1 MAPDPPRPLSSLVGR
16 ERETAAVRDLIL
28 RDGERLVTLIGP
40 GGVGKTRLALRVLDE
55 IAGRFAD
62 GAVFVPL
69 AAVTDPEMVPAAIAS
84 ELGVHEVGDRPVL
97 DSLIGLLRERTLLL
111 VLDNLE
117 QVVQAAPTVA
127 DLLAACPDLVVLA
140 TSRAALRVSG
150 ECEFPVPPL
159 AIPDHASGAAHDP
172 ADTDAI
178 RLFVLRARSVDS
190 EFALTADN
198 APVVAAICRRLDG
211 LPLAIELAAARA
223 KVLSPQA
230 LLARL
235 EGRLDLLAH
244 GPRDLPARQRT
255 MRDAV
260 AWSYDLLSD
269 DEQRLFRRLSV
280 FVGGFSLEAAEG
292 VAVLPEGES
301 LRSGGAAP
309 LRGWRYAQGES
320 PSAQG
325 VQERDD
331 GSIPAPHPPS
341 PPESAQRTSP
351 PEAATRLP
359 PPERS
364 GTLFVFD
371 GITTL
376 VDHSLVRP
384 TGAASGEP
392 RFEMLETISAY
403 GRERLTESGEHAAV
417 RNAHA
422 AFFLAL
428 VSEAC
433 TAFEGPGRAA
443 ARERVAR
450 EHDNLRAALAWAV
463 EREDAE
469 LAQRLATQLA
479 RFWVV
484 LGHVTEGRA
493 WLDRAVALDRS
504 SQPETR
510 ADALCWAAQF
520 ASHQNVVD
528 RAESLATEALA
539 VARESDYERGVAMA
553 LHQLG
558 QSAHRRGE
566 LDTATANYEDAVA
579 RFRRLG
585 EPIWEGATLR
595 DLGVVAGAQG
605 RHERATAC
613 HEQALAVWRRL
624 DHPWGVP
631 AALRDLADEALCRG
645 DAAAALPLYR
655 ESLERWLLLGEQLH
669 VAGSLLGP
677 ATVALESGQAERA
690 ARLLGTSAAL
700 HEAIG
705 AMPPDDLPGDLGNGP
720 ERARA
725 VLGDAAFEAAWA
737 AGRAFSI
744 DEAIADALAV
754 TASAPRTSAAP
765 APTVDDRG
773 LTRREREVLR
783 LLAEGHS
790 NREIAGALSISPR
803 TVGKHI
809 EGILAKLGVESRT
822 AAVGY
827 ALRHRLV

>member
-1 MAPDPPRPLSSLVGR
+1 MVAPLRQPSAPVPLPLAAWRSMAPDPPRPLSSLVGR

-178 RLFVLRARSVDS
+178 RLFVLRARSVNS

-198 APVVAAICRRLDG
+198 PPIIAAICRRLDG

-223 KVLSPQA
+223 KVLSPPA

-260 AWSYDLLSD
+260 AWSYDLLSA
-269 DEQRLFRRLSV
+269 DEQALFRRLSV
-280 FVGGFSLEAAEG
+280 FVGGFTLEAAE
-292 VAVLPEGES
+292 AVGGRSAEGGGRGEEAGADDEES
-301 LRSGGAAP
+301 ASRPPAPPQAAHDRPPQRSAP
-309 LRGWRYAQGES
+309 LS
-320 PSAQG
+320 
-325 VQERDD
+325 
-331 GSIPAPHPPS
+331 PPS
-341 PPESAQRTSP
+341 PPS
-351 PEAATRLP
+351 
-359 PPERS
+359 
-364 GTLFVFD
+364 VFD

-450 EHDNLRAALAWAV
+450 EHDNLRATLAWAV

-493 WLDRAVALDRS
+493 WLDRAVALDGS

-566 LDTATANYEDAVA
+566 LDAAAANYEDAVA
-579 RFRRLG
+579 RFRQLG

-595 DLGVVAGAQG
+595 DLGVVAGALG
-605 RHERATAC
+605 EHERATAY
-613 HEQALAVWRRL
+613 HEQALTVWRRL

-677 ATVALESGQAERA
+677 ATVALKSGQAERA
-690 ARLLGTSAAL
+690 ARLLGTSSAL

-783 LLAEGHS
+783 LLAEGNS